1 MPDCPH
7 FTTAQMLGLETA
19 LQCAW
24 EDLRLERAVGC
35 SPKQAAT
42 YFVQHL
48 DGSLPFLQRLG
59 ATAPAGEPEEPG
71 PSPGLP
77 PELAYRLNLTL
88 SVAAHLQ
95 DKGYTP
101 SDAIQTASLL
111 VTAR

>member
-1 MPDCPH
+1 AARPSRQPPISSS
-7 FTTAQMLGLETA
+7 TSTAA
-19 LQCAW
+19 CHSCSAW
-24 EDLRLERAVGC
+24 ARHG
-35 SPKQAAT
+35 P
-42 YFVQHL
+42 
-48 DGSLPFLQRLG
+48 
-59 ATAPAGEPEEPG
+59 GEPEEPG